1 MLVVGGTAEMRQSH
15 PDHIRLVLKE
25 RRGFVKL
32 ALETG
37 ADLGKE
43 KNDFLT
49 LKRIEFPSRVCYKKI
64 DENNV

>member
-43 KNDFLT
+43 KINFLI
-49 LKRIEFPSRVCYKKI
+49 L
-64 DENNV
+64 